1 MSLYTITYRTRLENR
16 EESVHILADSPYKA
30 YKQVADWESR
40 PIPTKVSLTNEVDYV
55 K

>member
-1 MSLYTITYRTRLENR
+1 MSLYTVDYRTRLEGW
-16 EESVHILADSPYKA
+16 EQSVHILADSPYEA
-30 YKQVADWESR
+30 YQQVANYKSR

>member
-1 MSLYTITYRTRLENR
+1 MSLYTVTYRTRLEGW
-16 EESVHILADSPYKA
+16 EESVHILADSLYLA
-30 YKQVADWESR
+30 YRQVADWQSR